1 MHFGI
6 LCRFFSSLSRLKP
19 YFYSVLSVYQN
30 DLNLLIRMQYF
41 VVIITYLPT
50 EAIKMAFEEL
60 WLSNSSFEKTNTQ
73 QKKRWLKWIQLTA
86 VIIDNFIN
94 SWQNW
99 FPQKI
104 LITADIDRRASC
116 FLSICVFFLLLLV
129 EIRLINECGWRHTH
143 KKKRTKKKAKTP
155 NICIYKRGSNQSQC
169 PNWPILKHIPL
180 NSRSAKEM
188 NDGQNNGILTNFNRL
203 LNGFTSLIGI
213 SGFY

>member
-1 MHFGI
+1 MVFCVCVGF
-6 LCRFFSSLSRLKP
+6 FFSFSLKALFLFGFKCLPKWFKSTHSNAIFCC
-19 YFYSVLSVYQN
+19 YH
-30 DLNLLIRMQYF
+30 
-41 VVIITYLPT
+41 YLFAGRSDKNGFRRIMTVKFQFWKKYPT
-50 EAIKMAFEEL
+50 
-60 WLSNSSFEKTNTQ
+60 
-73 QKKRWLKWIQLTA
+73 KKRWLKWNQLTA

-116 FLSICVFFLLLLV
+116 FLSICVFFLTLV

-143 KKKRTKKKAKTP
+143 TKNERKKAKTP

-180 NSRSAKEM
+180 NSGSAKEM